1 MLLNNP
7 MISTTHSILTNSK
20 TGKNPDP
27 KIRVLSIWVNNL
39 NVFIFQSFTQKR
51 EALIYNASHL

>member
-27 KIRVLSIWVNNL
+27 KNPG
-39 NVFIFQSFTQKR
+39 SFN
-51 EALIYNASHL
+51 IC